1 MRKFTTG
8 LAIVLTCSLWLG
20 SARAETITKDEYRKR
35 AIVLFK
41 EFLQMKDD
49 GVFLDYK
56 TIKLLHGAVV
66 LPNKIRG
73 DNPPGGYFARPPGS
87 DWLKRVQALRK
98 ANIKGQRHKFV
109 CFSTPKFPSGSSV
122 CGSDL
127 LRFNF
132 AIGSKSQILEL
143 DEIAGKFWLATICY
157 EKPDACKPYI
167 DR

>member
-1 MRKFTTG
+1 MRKFTAG
-8 LAIVLTCSLWLG
+8 LVIVLACSLCLG
-20 SARAETITKDEYRKR
+20 STHAETITKDEYRKR

-56 TIKLLHGAVV
+56 TIKLLRGAVV

-87 DWLKRVQALRK
+87 DWLKRVQALTG

-109 CFSTPKFPSGSSV
+109 CFSTPKFPSGSSL

-132 AIGSKSQILEL
+132 ATGSRSQISEW
-143 DEIAGKFWLATICY
+143 DEMSAKFWLATICY